1 MTVSPVPVTAV
12 LSAARSPISSFRVLW
27 RIRYDGKAMIY
38 KLIAIAGAGLVGSV
52 VLVAAGDG
60 RSQNEPGT
68 RPGVAA
74 RIAPVVPM
82 KPHVGALP
90 PLPRV
95 SFEPSRPMPVV
106 QQVYEFAARHPE
118 VLQYVPCY
126 CGCEREGH
134 KANHSCFVKSRA
146 TDGRVLEWDSHGMG
160 CAICLEVG
168 FQAMTLFNSGL
179 KTPAIREAI
188 DKKYGHLP
196 FSTPT
201 PRPLR

>member
-1 MTVSPVPVTAV
+1 
-12 LSAARSPISSFRVLW
+12 
-27 RIRYDGKAMIY
+27 MIY
-38 KLIAIAGAGLVGSV
+38 KMITVAAVGLVGSV
-52 VLVAAGDG
+52 VLLAAGEG
-60 RSQNEPGT
+60 RQADLRT
-68 RPGVAA
+68 RPAA
-74 RIAPVVPM
+74 GAQIAPVTPM
-82 KPHVGALP
+82 KPHVGPLP
-90 PLPRV
+90 ALPRV
-95 SFEPSRPMPVV
+95 SFEPSRPMAQV

-134 KANHSCFVKSRA
+134 TANHSCFVKSRA

-168 FQAMTLFNSGL
+168 FQAMTLFNSGV
-179 KTPAIREAI
+179 KTLAIREAI